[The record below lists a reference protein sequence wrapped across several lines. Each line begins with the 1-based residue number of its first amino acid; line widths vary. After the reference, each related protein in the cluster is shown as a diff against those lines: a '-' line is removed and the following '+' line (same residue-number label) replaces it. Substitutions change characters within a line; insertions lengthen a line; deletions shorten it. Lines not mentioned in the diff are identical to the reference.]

1 MNMIP
6 QAKMTGKRTVW
17 FVILTFALTYAMWG
31 FLALNPGGRFSFCS
45 PGAMIPFSLGA
56 LSPAI
61 IMFVLIK
68 KWGKMKEERAFFRPI
83 FHTAH
88 GWKATVL
95 VSLIFFAVFFGIL
108 CLFAKRI
115 EPWYMLA
122 AVFPMMII
130 GGGLEE
136 IGWRGFLQPALE
148 KKMPFWLAAIV
159 VGVIWGVWHLPL
171 RFVPGTFQDEI
182 SFFLYI
188 GFTILM
194 SFLLG
199 AIQRLTGSV
208 AASVAF
214 HAWVNVVLSVFSVT
228 SLFNGSDSPIL
239 FAVCLLG
246 FAAAATATV
255 YIFQRKEIKV
265 NKSDRG

>member
-1 MNMIP
+1 MIP
-6 QAKMTGKRTVW
+6 QAKMTGKRAVW
-17 FVILTFALTYAMWG
+17 FILLTFALTYAMWG
-31 FLALNPGGRFSFCS
+31 FLALNPGGRFPFGS
-45 PGAMIPFSLGA
+45 PQAMIPFILGA

-68 KWGKMKEERAFFRPI
+68 KWGKTKEERAFFRPI

-88 GWKATVL
+88 GWKSAVL
-95 VSLIFFAVFFGIL
+95 VSLIFFAVFLGIL
-108 CLFAKRI
+108 RLFAQQI

-148 KKMPFWLAAIV
+148 KKMPFWLVAIV

-182 SFFLYI
+182 SFLLYI

-199 AIQRLTGSV
+199 AIKRLTGSV
-208 AASVAF
+208 AASIAF
-214 HAWVNVVLSVFSVT
+214 HAWTNVVLSVFSVT
-228 SLFNGSDSPIL
+228 SLLDGSDSPVS
-239 FAVCLLG
+239 FAFCLLG
-246 FAAAATATV
+246 FAAAATAAV
-255 YIFQRKEIKV
+255 SIFRRHNDDSKP
-265 NKSDRG
+265 